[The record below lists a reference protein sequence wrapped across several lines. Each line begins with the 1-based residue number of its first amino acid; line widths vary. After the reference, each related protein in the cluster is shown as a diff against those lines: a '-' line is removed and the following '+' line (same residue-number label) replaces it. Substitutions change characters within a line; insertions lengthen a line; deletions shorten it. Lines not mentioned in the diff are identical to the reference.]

1 MFYSGLPLPRTAAAL
16 GLLLPVTSLPV
27 AAHDAKSGWTYPLS
41 CCSNYDCREVADAE
55 VLERPEGY
63 VIKVTGEVIPMTSR
77 RVKPSPDGVFH
88 WCSVAGRDDGATIC
102 LFVPP
107 RGF

>member
-1 MFYSGLPLPRTAAAL
+1 MFYSGLPLPRIA
-16 GLLLPVTSLPV
+16 GVIGIMLPVTALP
-27 AAHDAKSGWTYPLS
+27 AAGHDAASGWAYPLS
-41 CCSNYDCREVADAE
+41 CCSGYDCREVSDAA
-55 VLERPEGY
+55 VLEGPKGY

-77 RVKPSPDGVFH
+77 KVRPSPDGEFH

-107 RGF
+107 RSF